1 MPIVSDMQLTL
12 NAEAVERA
20 MEVQREN
27 QSLKGRVAEL
37 EAERDVAVE
46 LASRL
51 EADVESLNQTDTELT
66 AKVVDLQAQLDRAK
80 TIIDDVIDAWHENS
94 GDTRGLHGALG
105 MTVAEYNQ
113 YFAHGLA
120 GRATEPRADG
130 VERSMDSFPVG
141 EHRYAEWFLPSG
153 TSAGWWVTHWE
164 EPCGGE
170 KGRWLPATKCATHI
184 AMEPRH
190 WTEFIG
196 SATEPRAD
204 GIRYV
209 AATECD
215 VYPENDHHYIAKW
228 TPDGPE
234 TLTEMEQAFAVAALN
249 SMGEPDKPR
258 PMSEAPRDGTD
269 ILGQMRNGERRIC
282 CWAWSVSMWVPSEP
296 LGWWPRAEMAKQAKA
311 ACSGLPTSS
320 GGEDSNNES

>member
-120 GRATEPRADG
+120 GRA
-130 VERSMDSFPVG
+130 
-141 EHRYAEWFLPSG
+141 
-153 TSAGWWVTHWE
+153 
-164 EPCGGE
+164 
-170 KGRWLPATKCATHI
+170 
-184 AMEPRH
+184 
-190 WTEFIG
+190 
-196 SATEPRAD
+196 
-204 GIRYV
+204 
-209 AATECD
+209 
-215 VYPENDHHYIAKW
+215 
-228 TPDGPE
+228 
-234 TLTEMEQAFAVAALN
+234 
-249 SMGEPDKPR
+249 
-258 PMSEAPRDGTD
+258 
-269 ILGQMRNGERRIC
+269 
-282 CWAWSVSMWVPSEP
+282 
-296 LGWWPRAEMAKQAKA
+296 
-311 ACSGLPTSS
+311 
-320 GGEDSNNES
+320 